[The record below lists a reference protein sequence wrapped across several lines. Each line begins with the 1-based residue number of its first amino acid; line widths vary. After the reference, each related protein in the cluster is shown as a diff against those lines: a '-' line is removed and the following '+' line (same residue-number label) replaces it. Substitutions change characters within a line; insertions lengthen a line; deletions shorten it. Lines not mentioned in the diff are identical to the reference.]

1 MDKNRISAALEKL
14 KSDDKSRSNTAKIRD
29 LIDVI
34 ETAISSGISLE
45 AIHSELK
52 KEGLDQTFY
61 SFKNSLYRI
70 RKPSLNKPINQKTD
84 TGGAA
89 IREPKEPSPTTTSTT
104 SKKSER
110 EKVANHFMQASTT
123 NPLIKRHLTK
133 GKNDENS
140 SD

>member
-1 MDKNRISAALEKL
+1 MDKNKISAALEKL
-14 KSDDKSRSNTAKIRD
+14 KSEDKTRSNTAKIRD

-45 AIHSELK
+45 AIYSELK
-52 KEGLDQTFY
+52 KEGLDQTFH

-70 RKPSLNKPINQKTD
+70 RNPRSKKAINKKHD
-84 TGGAA
+84 TGGAT
-89 IREPKEPSPTTTSTT
+89 ISEPKETSPSTTTTV
-104 SKKSER
+104 SKKAER
-110 EKVANHFMQASTT
+110 EKVADRFMQASTT
-123 NPLIKRHLTK
+123 NPLIKRHLK